1 MQARYYDP
9 SISRFLST
17 DPAVYAPGM
26 INGYGRYQYA
36 SSNPYRFTDPTGMV
50 SCGSGMSTAGCAYPE
65 PRIRGEMP
73 SSSPFALSSNAEPPE
88 QNGGC
93 DTSECD
99 EVRQTRANIMRDQA
113 DALEKAGAFGAKEGA
128 MMMAGGLL
136 GKLVG
141 RVAGALRI
149 SERVAVTFG
158 RNENQVFHAFR
169 HIEEAGL
176 SRKSVS
182 DAVMTDLAKVSRQ
195 IQSGQLYRGTVQVDG
210 VEVTYNAF
218 RTPAGSINVGR
229 ITTPETSP

>member
-1 MQARYYDP
+1 
-9 SISRFLST
+9 
-17 DPAVYAPGM
+17 
-26 INGYGRYQYA
+26 
-36 SSNPYRFTDPTGMV
+36 
-50 SCGSGMSTAGCAYPE
+50 MSTAGCAYPE